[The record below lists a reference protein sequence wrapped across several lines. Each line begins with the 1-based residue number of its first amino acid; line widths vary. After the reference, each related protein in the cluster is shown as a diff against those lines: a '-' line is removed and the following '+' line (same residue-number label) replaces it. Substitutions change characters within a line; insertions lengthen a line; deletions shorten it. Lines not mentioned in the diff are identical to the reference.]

1 MTIKIMIGDVREQ
14 LRLQKRRDD
23 GSEDIDMLYGAQ
35 QALGWF
41 IEKLTVALVLP
52 APSDGIVGCD
62 TISNR
67 LLLNPLSKPERMKQS
82 SRSART
88 SYSQPSTSTSVW
100 NKLSTQRTIMV
111 ASQSRESEQ
120 AAEI

>member
-35 QALGWF
+35 QALGWV
-41 IEKLTVALVLP
+41 IEKLTVALP